1 MLSINPKMLPRL
13 GELEEDLL
21 ARRERAVA
29 EDWRGE
35 IDGLD
40 LTFTFLRSKGEQ
52 ARRFEQTGPVPL
64 GLPAVPH
71 QNPQLRRVI
80 RRAETRSAV

>member
-13 GELEEDLL
+13 DELEEDLL

-40 LTFTFLRSKGEQ
+40 LTLTFLRSKREQ
-52 ARRFEQTGPVPL
+52 ARRFERTGPVPL

-71 QNPQLRRVI
+71 QNPQL
-80 RRAETRSAV
+80 TGG